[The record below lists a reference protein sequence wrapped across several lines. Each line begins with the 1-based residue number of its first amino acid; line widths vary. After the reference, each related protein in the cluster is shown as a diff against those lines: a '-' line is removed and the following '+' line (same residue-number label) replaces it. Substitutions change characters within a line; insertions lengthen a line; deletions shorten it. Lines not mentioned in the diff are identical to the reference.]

1 MEKSFLKVQFYFV
14 CELNSLSN
22 QFAGIHFTHSTVAK
36 KIYSNFLTDQIKP
49 PEGTDLEKC
58 HCNDISNSYVCLN
71 KIQNCTLSKW
81 PCNIVINWSKNPDL
95 NIYVH
100 SV

>member
-22 QFAGIHFTHSTVAK
+22 QFAGIHFQHSTFAK
-36 KIYSNFLTDQIKP
+36 KIHSNFLTDQIRP

-58 HCNDISNSYVCLN
+58 HCNDISNSYVCLY
-71 KIQNCTLSKW
+71 KIVPYQKW
-81 PCNIVINWSKNPDL
+81 PCNIVIIWSKIPYHN
-95 NIYVH
+95 
-100 SV
+100 SVEKENV

>member
-1 MEKSFLKVQFYFV
+1 MSTLYNFLFIEKSFLKVQFYFV

-36 KIYSNFLTDQIKP
+36 KNYSNFLTDQIKP

-58 HCNDISNSYVCLN
+58 HCNDISNSYVCLY
-71 KIQNCTLSKW
+71 KILPYQNGLA
-81 PCNIVINWSKNPDL
+81 I
-95 NIYVH
+95 
-100 SV
+100 